1 MKKKLLI
8 VLLLLLLATN
18 LFATKE
24 TVPSQSKG
32 LPIYA
37 YMDSYCILKISEY
50 ASDSTDTIGMPFS
63 ITNANVKYNERD
75 IKTGRLIGN
84 WSFST
89 NENNLSITIEPKALT
104 HTIDSTK
111 KLDYYLT
118 FMYEYYSSTGSLIR
132 GYLVSSSKLNKTL
145 NTTTSAQTKVTD
157 FNSVTSNVIN
167 FTNDTSIIS
176 ANKDIRIMFDSNY
189 NVEDD
194 NLFPIGSYE
203 ADVTITIIGGV

>member
-63 ITNANVKYNERD
+63 ITNA
-75 IKTGRLIGN
+75 
-84 WSFST
+84 
-89 NENNLSITIEPKALT
+89 NNLSITIEPKALT